1 MKTQQASSA
10 LDKVADNHALRPSAM
25 SAVREAVSHLREA
38 GKAGVRTLIAQP
50 ALRRT
55 IKKLH
60 RAIDWNDEETT
71 FNRIDETRLFR
82 NLRHR
87 EADLRPSRFQGKR
100 TFLLTDRTCSPELE
114 RKLGPVIRTL
124 DGMSTTEIASSV
136 FYVYFLCDSDA
147 LPSLKRIR
155 ECGGVYVPHFDPTKT
170 SYRFVNRAAYEAM
183 RKTWAKHER
192 VSHLNAIIHENICE
206 ALWVTRELEGDY
218 VEIGVYLGGSALT
231 AINMLDEISRAGAGC
246 PSRTAW
252 LLDTYDGFS
261 YPEAFSSSDAMW
273 AGTHSLFGVEKTMRH
288 IDETLSGTATPRRL
302 IACNICSDPLPTGIS
317 KIAVANIDVD
327 MYEPTLTAL
336 TMISDLVVPGG
347 IIICED
353 PASTPALYGAY
364 LAMDEFVASK
374 QGRDYVKLF
383 KGGQYFLI
391 RRN

>member
-1 MKTQQASSA
+1 M
-10 LDKVADNHALRPSAM
+10 VADPVPGPSAA
-25 SAVREAVSHLREA
+25 SAAREAVSRLSEA
-38 GKAGVRTLIAQP
+38 AKSCIRTLIAKP

-55 IKKLH
+55 IRTLH

-71 FNRIDETRLFR
+71 FSRINERRLFG

-87 EADLRPSRFQGKR
+87 EADLRPSRFEGKR
-100 TFLLTDRTCSPELE
+100 TFLLTDRNCSPELE

-124 DGMSTTEIASSV
+124 EGMPASDIANGV
-136 FYVYFLCDSDA
+136 FYIYFLCDSDA

-155 ECGGVYVPHFDPTKT
+155 ECGGTYVPHFDPTKT
-170 SYRFVNRAAYEAM
+170 SYRFVNRAAYDAM
-183 RKTWAKHER
+183 RKTWAKHQR
-192 VSHLNAIIHENICE
+192 VSHLHAGIHENICE
-206 ALWVTRELEGDY
+206 ALWITRELEGDY

-231 AINMLDEISRAGAGC
+231 AINMLDEISRAGEGY
-246 PSRTAW
+246 PTRTAW

-261 YPEAFSSSDAMW
+261 YAEAFASSDAMW

-288 IDETLSGTATPRRL
+288 IDETLSGTATPHRL
-302 IACNICSDPLPTGIS
+302 VASNICTDPLPEGIR

-336 TMISDLVVPGG
+336 TRISDLVVPGG

-364 LAMDEFVASK
+364 LALDEFVASA
-374 QGRDYVKLF
+374 QGKGYIKLF

-391 RRN
+391 KRN